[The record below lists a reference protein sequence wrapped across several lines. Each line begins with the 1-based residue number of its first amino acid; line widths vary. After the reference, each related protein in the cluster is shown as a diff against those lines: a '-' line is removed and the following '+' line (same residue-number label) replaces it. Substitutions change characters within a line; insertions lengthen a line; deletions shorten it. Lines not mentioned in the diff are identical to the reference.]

1 LGLAIFPYVGTKTT
15 LTRKVTMKNSNALMV
30 ESLDKLIN
38 VMKDKAASPKKFE
51 QFKRDMIK
59 LTIKTKS
66 RIGDTEFLNSKE
78 WKQYL
83 IQQKLDDIE
92 KDF

>member
-1 LGLAIFPYVGTKTT
+1 M
-15 LTRKVTMKNSNALMV
+15 RKNRNALMV

-38 VMKDKAASPKKFE
+38 VMKDKAASPVKFE

-59 LTIKTKS
+59 WTLKTKHEL
-66 RIGDTEFLNSKE
+66 GDTEFLNSKE

-83 IQQKLDDIE
+83 IQQKLNDIE

>member
-1 LGLAIFPYVGTKTT
+1 
-15 LTRKVTMKNSNALMV
+15 MKNSNALMV

-83 IQQKLDDIE
+83 IQQKLVDIE

>member
-1 LGLAIFPYVGTKTT
+1 
-15 LTRKVTMKNSNALMV
+15 MKNSNALMV

-38 VMKDKAASPKKFE
+38 AMKDKAASPKKFE
-51 QFKRDMIK
+51 QFKSDIIK

>member
-1 LGLAIFPYVGTKTT
+1 
-15 LTRKVTMKNSNALMV
+15 MKNSNALMV